1 MEDKRAF
8 VNMLMNAN
16 MDFQVCGD
24 DVAVP
29 FPNLGTTIIFQFGTK
44 GLFGT
49 VNCPSHFTSRDEEDE
64 EDA

>member
-16 MDFQVCGD
+16 MDFQVYGD

-29 FPNLGTTIIFQFGTK
+29 FPNLAATIIFQFGTE

-49 VNCPSHFTSRDEEDE
+49 VTCPSHFASRNEEDE
-64 EDA
+64 ENA

>member
-29 FPNLGTTIIFQFGTK
+29 FPDLSATIIFQFGTK

-49 VNCPSHFTSRDEEDE
+49 VTCAGYFASRDEEE
-64 EDA
+64 EEE

>member
-1 MEDKRAF
+1 MEDKRNF
-8 VNMLMNAN
+8 VTMLMNAN

-29 FPNLGTTIIFQFGTK
+29 FPELGSTIVFQFGTK

-49 VNCPSHFTSRDEEDE
+49 VSYSGYFTSRNEEDE
-64 EDA
+64 DE